1 MWTELINPFYVYWLL
16 VLPFLWFLLAPV
28 VDFFPRKFWG
38 LNIICRIPLFSKR
51 IHLFD
56 VIVAKIM
63 APCPPT
69 KKKNI
74 WRQSLEEME
83 KWPYLCLA
91 KGNIQQASASRRL
104 RICVQ
109 CRRCGFDPWVGKI
122 AWRRKWQPTSVFLL
136 QNPMDRG
143 AWQAIVRGLAKSQT
157 FLSN

>member
-1 MWTELINPFYVYWLL
+1 MGI
-16 VLPFLWFLLAPV
+16 LPPPNRNGKAPNIAGLRRMFV

-69 KKKNI
+69 KKKKNI

-91 KGNIQQASASRRL
+91 KGNIQQASASRR
-104 RICVQ
+104 
-109 CRRCGFDPWVGKI
+109 
-122 AWRRKWQPTSVFLL
+122 
-136 QNPMDRG
+136 
-143 AWQAIVRGLAKSQT
+143 
-157 FLSN
+157 